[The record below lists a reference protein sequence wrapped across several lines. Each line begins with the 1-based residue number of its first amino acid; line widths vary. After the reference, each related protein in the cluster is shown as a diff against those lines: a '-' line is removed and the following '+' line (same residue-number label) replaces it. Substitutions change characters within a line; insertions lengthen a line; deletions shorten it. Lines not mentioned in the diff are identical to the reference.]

1 MTLEDEYKLLIGA
14 YYGVKSLDEYDLK
27 EYLLS
32 DIRKLIDGFISSNK
46 LGNYDYKEMEEVYN
60 KELSLRTK
68 LQDALLVL
76 HDMNAPMEVILLI
89 RAKLK
94 EEKKYWLI
102 IGIFV

>member
-14 YYGVKSLDEYDLK
+14 YYGVKSMDEYDLK

-32 DIRKLIDGFISSNK
+32 DIRKLIDGFINSNK
-46 LGNYDYKEMEEVYN
+46 LVNYDYNKMEEVFN

-94 EEKKYWLI
+94 EEKKY
-102 IGIFV
+102 